1 MYFKTVRRH
10 ELNYKLSP
18 NAFIGKLLGISV
30 AWYSLFVL
38 KVPLKPNQ
46 PTFGDFWRRIFISWI
61 SFLSPSE
68 QHQCMTV
75 GRFFCACLWITY
87 LCTERCVKFF
97 FITIIVSRV
106 RRWRTWKPIMT
117 QQPQHFAQLA
127 NSSSVL
133 SSVCLNLNII
143 NNYFINSTVRTE
155 CKGIWYQSKLI
166 RDLNP
171 DFWINPDSNPDVC
184 RVSSKMMWICY
195 VVGVSQFAAHSL
207 THCCAWPAEGRSVL
221 HIERSWPAIQ
231 AAPTDRPV
239 SSSNCCSQDTDRKI
253 SL

>member
-143 NNYFINSTVRTE
+143 NNYFINYTVRTE
-155 CKGIWYQSKLI
+155 CKGIWYQPS
-166 RDLNP
+166 P
-171 DFWINPDSNPDVC
+171 PQSV
-184 RVSSKMMWICY
+184 
-195 VVGVSQFAAHSL
+195 
-207 THCCAWPAEGRSVL
+207 AEGWAPLQRTLAVYAQSFCVSIVNIQIKLHRYVIVL
-221 HIERSWPAIQ
+221 
-231 AAPTDRPV
+231 V
-239 SSSNCCSQDTDRKI
+239 SEESR
-253 SL
+253 